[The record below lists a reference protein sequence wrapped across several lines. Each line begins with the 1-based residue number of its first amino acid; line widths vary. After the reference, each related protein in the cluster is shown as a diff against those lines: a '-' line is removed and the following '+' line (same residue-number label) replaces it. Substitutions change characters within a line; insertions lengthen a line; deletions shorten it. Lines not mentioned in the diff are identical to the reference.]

1 MAVTFLHTADWQLG
15 KPYGWVTDNEQQI
28 RLRDARFEV
37 IDRLGEIARQEGAR
51 FVVVAGDVFDSNR
64 PSANTIATALG
75 KIGQIGLKVLMIPG
89 NHDHGGTGSLWETRE
104 FVEQSQ
110 RLAPNLQVLLT
121 AQPVEVEG
129 TVVLPCPLLKRME
142 TADTS
147 IWIRQLPAET
157 WATFGQAPRVML
169 AHGSVQAFG
178 SAAMD
183 GEAPNQIDLEQLPKG
198 ELDYVALGDWHGV
211 KKVGPSAWYSGTP
224 EIDRFPKGV
233 GNRPGFC
240 LVVTAHRGA
249 EADVKEIPTSHKAWH
264 QMKHE
269 IHSNEELELLTV
281 QFQEQFGSRVNQ
293 DLIELEITGSLG
305 LEGQDRLEKM
315 LAMLRPSLIALDV
328 RDRMTITP
336 TDQEIESLTL
346 RAADPLISTVAR
358 RLLERYREDSGKNSA
373 VALSALRELHAM
385 ACRA

>member
-1 MAVTFLHTADWQLG
+1 
-15 KPYGWVTDNEQQI
+15 
-28 RLRDARFEV
+28 
-37 IDRLGEIARQEGAR
+37 
-51 FVVVAGDVFDSNR
+51 
-64 PSANTIATALG
+64 LG

-121 AQPVEVEG
+121 AQPVEMEG

-157 WATFGQAPRVML
+157 WATFGQSPRVML

-178 SAAMD
+178 SAAID

-198 ELDYVALGDWHGV
+198 ELDYVALGDWHGM

-249 EADVKEIPTSHKAWH
+249 ESDVKEIPTSHKAWH
-264 QMKHE
+264 QMRHE
-269 IHSNEELELLTV
+269 IHSSEELELLTV

-305 LEGQDRLEKM
+305 LDGQDRLEKM
-315 LAMLRPSLIALDV
+315 LAMIRPSLIALDV

-346 RAADPLISTVAR
+346 RATDPLISTVAR